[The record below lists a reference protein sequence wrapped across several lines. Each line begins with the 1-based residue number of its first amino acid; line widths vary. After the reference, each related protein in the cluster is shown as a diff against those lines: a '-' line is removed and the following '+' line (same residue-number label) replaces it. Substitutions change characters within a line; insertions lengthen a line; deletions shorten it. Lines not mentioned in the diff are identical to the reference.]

1 MSYFIY
7 LCIVSTGKL
16 FSLSSIYCQ
25 MSDFTLSFECE
36 DYLRQ
41 WCIHDAGGLS
51 PVRLRKNSPESN
63 CLQFC
68 LVPKRKAEQEP
79 EISGTPLVVIIP
91 CFRYRN
97 PEVYNHITAMG
108 RKAFL
113 GILKKRFDIQLWADL
128 HCIYS
133 FGLKKEDMVYA
144 WMESHGIEPTEKNYF
159 AVDQRLQRIRQRTL
173 NNIRVKK
180 YRNSRKK

>member
-1 MSYFIY
+1 
-7 LCIVSTGKL
+7 
-16 FSLSSIYCQ
+16 
-25 MSDFTLSFECE
+25 
-36 DYLRQ
+36 
-41 WCIHDAGGLS
+41 
-51 PVRLRKNSPESN
+51 
-63 CLQFC
+63 
-68 LVPKRKAEQEP
+68 
-79 EISGTPLVVIIP
+79 
-91 CFRYRN
+91 
-97 PEVYNHITAMG
+97 MG